1 VIKAL
6 REGLVANRFSHIF
19 GILNGTSNY
28 ILTRMEREGIAYED
42 VLDEARNLGYVEAD
56 EALDLDG
63 VDAAHKAAILAFL
76 AHGRWIS
83 LDEMIVEGI
92 RDVSLMDIEAAR
104 HLGCKIKL
112 LAVIEKNFETN
123 RIRAGVHPM
132 LISTDQVVARVDEV
146 FNAVSI
152 TGDVVGNTI
161 LIGRGAGQD
170 ATASAVISDVVD
182 AAQVLRNG
190 GTGDLLLQEEAFYGR
205 ISDGAT
211 IAGLEDIEGCFY
223 VRLSVQ
229 DKPGVLAK
237 VTEVLA
243 NAEISIS
250 TVEQTTN
257 PVTDTANLILT
268 THKTT
273 EKAMS
278 GAIDR
283 LHAEPAVLNPP
294 VLMRIFEPVQA

>member
-1 VIKAL
+1 M
-6 REGLVANRFSHIF
+6 RNSGIF
-19 GILNGTSNY
+19 KIDADDFWFQTS
-28 ILTRMEREGIAYED
+28 G
-42 VLDEARNLGYVEAD
+42 
-56 EALDLDG
+56 
-63 VDAAHKAAILAFL
+63 FL
-76 AHGRWIS
+76 A
-83 LDEMIVEGI
+83 
-92 RDVSLMDIEAAR
+92 
-104 HLGCKIKL
+104 
-112 LAVIEKNFETN
+112 
-123 RIRAGVHPM
+123 
-132 LISTDQVVARVDEV
+132 
-146 FNAVSI
+146 
-152 TGDVVGNTI
+152 
-161 LIGRGAGQD
+161 
-170 ATASAVISDVVD
+170 AS
-182 AAQVLRNG
+182 VLRNG